1 MALKCLADGI
11 PLSPLP
17 PRQRT
22 RDASIAHAPV
32 RTPNLSQAETNLAVQ
47 NALRY
52 FPPEIHTTLVDEFVE
67 ELALYGH
74 IYMYRFRP
82 SQFSMRAHPIDEY
95 PAQTQQGAA
104 VMLMIMNNL
113 DPAVAQFPHELVTYG
128 GNGQVF
134 SNWAQ
139 FWLVMY
145 YLAKMGEDQTLSMY
159 SGHPMGLFPSHANAP
174 RVVITNG
181 MVIPNYSSREKYEK
195 MFALGVSMYG
205 QMTAGSYC
213 YIGPQ
218 GIVHG
223 TTITVMNAGRKYLK
237 VDDLKGKVF
246 VTAGLG
252 GMSGAQ
258 AKAAVIAGCVGVI
271 AEVSEEALQKRF
283 HQGWLKEI
291 ASDLDDLI
299 SRIRQRRAQGTGTS
313 IGYHG
318 NVVALWERL
327 VEEYEKTGDL
337 LVELGS
343 DQTSCHNP
351 FGGGYYPV
359 QLGFD
364 EANELLASEPD
375 SFQVV
380 VEESLRRHAAAINA
394 LAAAGMFFWDY
405 GNAFLLEAQRAG
417 AQVYDPEDTLGTK
430 FKYPSYV
437 QDIMGDIFSMGFGP
451 FRWVCTSCDPKDLE
465 TSDSIA
471 AQVLENIINGGV
483 PEITKQCY
491 QDNIKWI
498 REAGKHGMV
507 VGSQARILYADQRG
521 RCAIA
526 AAFNAAV
533 ADGKIKKPIVISRD
547 HHDVSGTD
555 SPFRETSNI
564 YDGSAFCADMATQN
578 CIGDAARGA
587 TWVALHN
594 GGGVGWGEV
603 INGGFGLLLDG
614 SNEAGQRAKT
624 MLGWD
629 VSNGVARRAWSGNIS
644 AISTI
649 QTTMRSNP
657 RLEVTVPHQVS
668 NPTMIENSVQRSQ
681 SK

>member
-1 MALKCLADGI
+1 MTLSCLSGGI
-11 PLSPLP
+11 PLRPLP
-17 PRQRT
+17 SRVIS
-22 RDASIAHAPV
+22 RDPAVAHAPV
-32 RTPNLSQAETNLAVQ
+32 RTPNLSEAEAKLALN

-52 FPPEIHTTLVDEFVE
+52 FPTDLHSTLAEEFAE
-67 ELALYGH
+67 ELKLYGH

-82 SQFSMRAHPIDEY
+82 TSFPMKAHHIDEY
-95 PAQTQQGAA
+95 PAETPQAAA

-159 SGHPMGLFPSHANAP
+159 SGHPMGLFPSHPNAP

-195 MFALGVSMYG
+195 MFALGITMYG

-237 VDDLKGKVF
+237 ANDLRGKVF
-246 VTAGLG
+246 ITSGLG

-258 AKAAVIAGCVGVI
+258 AKAAVVAGCVGVI
-271 AEVSEEALQKRF
+271 AEVSQEALLKRYD
-283 HQGWLKEI
+283 QGWLKEI
-291 ASDLDDLI
+291 ATDLDDLI
-299 SRIRQRRAQGTGTS
+299 ARIRQRKAEGAATS

-318 NVVALWERL
+318 NIVALWERL
-327 VEEYEKTGDL
+327 VEEKKRSGQL
-337 LVELGS
+337 LVDLGS

-364 EANELLASEPD
+364 QANDLLASDPEA
-375 SFQVV
+375 FKAM
-380 VEESLRRHAAAINA
+380 VEDSLRRQATAINT
-394 LAAAGMFFWDY
+394 LADYGMFFWDY

-417 AQVYDPEDTLGTK
+417 AEVKDVNDTLGTK

-465 TSDSIA
+465 TTDTIA
-471 AQVLENIINGGV
+471 AQVLEDIIKGGV
-483 PEITKQCY
+483 PEITRQSY

-498 REAGKHGMV
+498 KEAGDHGLV

-521 RCAIA
+521 RSEIA

-533 ADGKIKKPIVISRD
+533 ADGRLKKPVVISRD

-555 SPFRETSNI
+555 SPFRETSNV
-564 YDGSAFCADMATQN
+564 YDGSAFCADMAVQN

-614 SNEAGQRAKT
+614 SQEAAGRAKT

-629 VSNGVARRAWSGNIS
+629 VSNGVARRAWSGNSS
-644 AISTI
+644 AIATI
-649 QTTMRSNP
+649 QATMSNDP
-657 RLEVTVPHQVS
+657 RLEVTVPHPVGC
-668 NPTMIENSVQRSQ
+668 
-681 SK
+681 